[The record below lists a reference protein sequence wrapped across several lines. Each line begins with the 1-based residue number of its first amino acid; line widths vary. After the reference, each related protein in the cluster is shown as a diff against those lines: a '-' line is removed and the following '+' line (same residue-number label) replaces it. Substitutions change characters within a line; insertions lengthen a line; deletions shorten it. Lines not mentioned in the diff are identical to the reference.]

1 VQSGWR
7 YVTWAGLQGRSLG
20 CRLFVIFAHCAVAK
34 RQINTSI
41 SNTKAL
47 RWARRAG
54 AIFVGWSSA
63 SSGSNKAGSGEA
75 TGGTESSIY
84 TGVGSGLGEDDR
96 TADEFGDSTHS
107 NGGNGAS
114 GDCGESVGGV
124 GTNGVDCDDEADA
137 GASAGE

>member
-1 VQSGWR
+1 
-7 YVTWAGLQGRSLG
+7 
-20 CRLFVIFAHCAVAK
+20 VIFDDCAVAK
-34 RQINTSI
+34 RQSNTST

-54 AIFVGWSSA
+54 AIYVGWLTA
-63 SSGSNKAGSGEA
+63 SSGRNKAGSGEA

-84 TGVGSGLGEDDR
+84 TGVGIGLGEDDR
-96 TADEFGDSTHS
+96 RADEFGDSTHS

-114 GDCGESVGGV
+114 GDSGESVGGV

-137 GASAGE
+137 GASAGK